1 MTRWFANRSQGK
13 GGGIPKRLIS
23 IADSINLSSIQ
34 EYLFVQGKSFSYEEH
49 LIYGASEVKTFVFD
63 PTAFTG
69 TNIVFEPIVFA
80 ATAGPILIKF
90 YYGTEADD
98 DGTLLGVSNRRAP
111 LGIVNQ
117 GIWRLN
123 PNIVSLGTEFA
134 GDIVPANETIGQT
147 SVGASNQPGL
157 PFEIFSNIK
166 YALTIE
172 NKNGAGVYVQMK
184 ATWFES

>member
-13 GGGIPKRLIS
+13 GGGIPKKLIS

-34 EYLFVQGKSFSYEEH
+34 EYLFVQGKSFSYEDY
-49 LIYGASEVKTFVFD
+49 LLFGSSETKTLVFD
-63 PTAFTG
+63 PTAFAG
-69 TNIVFEPIVFA
+69 TNMVFNPIAFGA
-80 ATAGPILIKF
+80 NAGPILIDF

-98 DGTLLGVSNRRAP
+98 DGELLGVSNRRAP
-111 LGIVNQ
+111 LGITNK
-117 GIWRLN
+117 GIWSLN
-123 PNIVSLGTEFA
+123 PSNISLGTRFS
-134 GDIVPANETIGQT
+134 GDMVPANETIGQT
-147 SVGASNQPGL
+147 AIGASNNPGL
-157 PFEIFSNIK
+157 PFEIFTNTK